1 MVTGMELIASVKLI
15 EKSKAS
21 DFKQATSE
29 VIVGDKPTGITI
41 DGQVLEAAVKVDSDR
56 YILFTTDDVIFEESL
71 TVTLISLSQGK
82 LESLQIG
89 NEYSSGS
96 FEELSV
102 HDEYIRFNFIGHSV
116 WVIKVNGSP
125 KLRLPFISDTHGVKR
140 SSGLKTY
147 LSIDAKPC
155 PTI

>member
-1 MVTGMELIASVKLI
+1 MEQIASVKLI

-21 DFKQATSE
+21 DFIQATSE

-41 DGQVLEAAVKVDSDR
+41 DGQELDAAVKVDSDR
-56 YILFTTDDVIFEESL
+56 YILFTTDDVILEESL

-96 FEELSV
+96 FEQLSV
-102 HDEYIRFNFIGHSV
+102 HDEYIRFNFIGHSA

-125 KLRLPFISDTHGVKR
+125 KLRLPFVSDTHGVKR
-140 SSGLKTY
+140 SSGLKAY

-155 PTI
+155 PSI

>member
-1 MVTGMELIASVKLI
+1 MVTGMEQIASVKLI

-41 DGQVLEAAVKVDSDR
+41 DGQVLEAAVNVDSDR
-56 YILFTTDDVIFEESL
+56 YILFTTNDVIFEESL

-89 NEYSSGS
+89 NKYSSGS
-96 FEELSV
+96 FEQLSV
-102 HDEYIRFNFIGHSV
+102 HDEYIRFNFIGHSA
-116 WVIKVNGSP
+116 WVIKVNDSP
-125 KLRLPFISDTHGVKR
+125 KLRLPFVSDPHGVKR
-140 SSGLKTY
+140 ASGLKTS

>member
-1 MVTGMELIASVKLI
+1 M
-15 EKSKAS
+15 
-21 DFKQATSE
+21 
-29 VIVGDKPTGITI
+29 
-41 DGQVLEAAVKVDSDR
+41 LEAAVNVDSDR
-56 YILFTTDDVIFEESL
+56 YILFTTNDVIFEESL

-102 HDEYIRFNFIGHSV
+102 HDEYIRFNFIGHSA

-125 KLRLPFISDTHGVKR
+125 KLRLPFVSDTRGVKR
-140 SSGLKTY
+140 ASGLKTY

-155 PTI
+155 PSSD

>member
-1 MVTGMELIASVKLI
+1 MMTGMEQIASVKLI

-21 DFKQATSE
+21 DFIQATSE
-29 VIVGDKPTGITI
+29 VTVGDKQTGITI
-41 DGQVLEAAVKVDSDR
+41 DGQVLEAAIKVDSDR

-96 FEELSV
+96 FEQLSV
-102 HDEYIRFNFIGHSV
+102 HDEYIRFNFIGHSA

-125 KLRLPFISDTHGVKR
+125 KLRLPFVSDTRGVKR
-140 SSGLKTY
+140 ASGLKTY

-155 PTI
+155 RTI

>member
-1 MVTGMELIASVKLI
+1 MEQIASVKLI

-56 YILFTTDDVIFEESL
+56 YILFTTNDVIFEESL

-96 FEELSV
+96 FEQLSV
-102 HDEYIRFNFIGHSV
+102 HDEYIRFNFIGHSA

-125 KLRLPFISDTHGVKR
+125 KLRLPFVSDTHGVKR
-140 SSGLKTY
+140 SSGLKAY

-155 PTI
+155 PSI

>member
-1 MVTGMELIASVKLI
+1 MVTGMEQTASVKLV

-21 DFKQATSE
+21 DFRQATSE

-56 YILFTTDDVIFEESL
+56 YILFTTNDVIFEESL

-96 FEELSV
+96 FEQLSV
-102 HDEYIRFNFIGHSV
+102 HDEYIRFNFIGHSA

-125 KLRLPFISDTHGVKR
+125 KLRLPFVSDTHGVKR
-140 SSGLKTY
+140 SSGLKAY

-155 PTI
+155 PSI

>member
-1 MVTGMELIASVKLI
+1 MVTGMEQIASVKLI

-21 DFKQATSE
+21 DFRQATSE

-56 YILFTTDDVIFEESL
+56 YILFTTDDVIFDESL

-96 FEELSV
+96 LEQLSV

-125 KLRLPFISDTHGVKR
+125 KLRLPFVSDTHGVKH

-155 PTI
+155 RTI

>member
-1 MVTGMELIASVKLI
+1 MVTGMKQTASVKLV

-21 DFKQATSE
+21 DFRQATSE
-29 VIVGDKPTGITI
+29 AIVGDKPTGITI

-56 YILFTTDDVIFEESL
+56 YILFTTDDVIFDESL
-71 TVTLISLSQGK
+71 TVTLISLSKGK

-96 FEELSV
+96 FEQLSV
-102 HDEYIRFNFIGHSV
+102 HDEYICFNFIGHSV

-125 KLRLPFISDTHGVKR
+125 KLRFPFVSDTHGVKR
-140 SSGLKTY
+140 SSGLKAH

-155 PTI
+155 PSI

>member
-1 MVTGMELIASVKLI
+1 MVTGMEQIASVKLI

-21 DFKQATSE
+21 DFIQATSE

-41 DGQVLEAAVKVDSDR
+41 DAQELDAAVKVDSDR

-96 FEELSV
+96 FEQLSV
-102 HDEYIRFNFIGHSV
+102 HDEYIRFNFIGHSA

-125 KLRLPFISDTHGVKR
+125 KLRLPFVSDTHGVKR
-140 SSGLKTY
+140 SSGLKAY

-155 PTI
+155 PSI

>member
-1 MVTGMELIASVKLI
+1 MVTGMEQTASVKLV

-21 DFKQATSE
+21 DFRQATSE

-41 DGQVLEAAVKVDSDR
+41 DGQMLEAAVKVDSDR

-82 LESLQIG
+82 IESLQIG

-96 FEELSV
+96 FEQLSV
-102 HDEYIRFNFIGHSV
+102 HDEYIRFNFIGHSA
-116 WVIKVNGSP
+116 WVIKVNDSP
-125 KLRLPFISDTHGVKR
+125 NLRLPFVSDPHGVKR
-140 SSGLKTY
+140 ASGLKTY
-147 LSIDAKPC
+147 LYIDAKPC

>member
-1 MVTGMELIASVKLI
+1 MEQIASVKLI

-21 DFKQATSE
+21 DFRQATSE

-41 DGQVLEAAVKVDSDR
+41 DGQVLDAAVKVDSDR

-96 FEELSV
+96 FEQLSV
-102 HDEYIRFNFIGHSV
+102 HDEYIRFNFIGHSA

-125 KLRLPFISDTHGVKR
+125 KLRLPFVSDTHGVKR
-140 SSGLKTY
+140 SSGLKAY

-155 PTI
+155 PSI

>member
-1 MVTGMELIASVKLI
+1 MVTGMEQTASVKLV

-82 LESLQIG
+82 FESL
-89 NEYSSGS
+89 
-96 FEELSV
+96 
-102 HDEYIRFNFIGHSV
+102 
-116 WVIKVNGSP
+116 
-125 KLRLPFISDTHGVKR
+125 
-140 SSGLKTY
+140 
-147 LSIDAKPC
+147 
-155 PTI
+155 

>member
-1 MVTGMELIASVKLI
+1 M
-15 EKSKAS
+15 
-21 DFKQATSE
+21 
-29 VIVGDKPTGITI
+29 
-41 DGQVLEAAVKVDSDR
+41 DSDR
-56 YILFTTDDVIFEESL
+56 YILFTTDDVIFDESL

-102 HDEYIRFNFIGHSV
+102 HDEYIRFNFIGHSA

-125 KLRLPFISDTHGVKR
+125 KLRLHFVSDPHGVKR
-140 SSGLKTY
+140 ASGLKTY

>member
-1 MVTGMELIASVKLI
+1 MEQIASVKLI

-21 DFKQATSE
+21 DFRQATSE

-56 YILFTTDDVIFEESL
+56 YILFTTDDVIFDESL

-96 FEELSV
+96 LEQLSV

-125 KLRLPFISDTHGVKR
+125 KLRLPFVSDTHGVKH

-155 PTI
+155 RTI

>member
-1 MVTGMELIASVKLI
+1 MVTGMEQIASVKLI

-21 DFKQATSE
+21 DFIQATSE

-41 DGQVLEAAVKVDSDR
+41 DGQELDAAVKVDSDR

-96 FEELSV
+96 FEQLSV
-102 HDEYIRFNFIGHSV
+102 HDEYIRFNFIGHSA

-125 KLRLPFISDTHGVKR
+125 KLRLPFVSDTHGVKR
-140 SSGLKTY
+140 SSGLKAY

-155 PTI
+155 PSI

>member
-1 MVTGMELIASVKLI
+1 MVTGMEQIASVKLI

-56 YILFTTDDVIFEESL
+56 YILFTTNDVIFEESL

-96 FEELSV
+96 FEQLSV
-102 HDEYIRFNFIGHSV
+102 HDEYIRFNFIGHSA

-125 KLRLPFISDTHGVKR
+125 KLRLPFVSDTHGVKR
-140 SSGLKTY
+140 SSGLKAY

-155 PTI
+155 PSI